1 MKNKTYTLNILLAD
15 LLTLVLLA
23 MVLFRTFLP
32 RIILPQADIP
42 NLVLISLVVLVL
54 ERYLAPGAKRCWICI
69 PVFSFL
75 TFGLLPFAACMVG
88 AVEALLLGVKGCAVF
103 CALSVND
110 RGARAEADNDR
121 LVESRKIK
129 SADARA
135 CEFGNALAFAVVNGG
150 LNRTAS
156 RTRHHNAVNLV
167 K

>member
-1 MKNKTYTLNILLAD
+1 MKNTTYTLNILLAD

-23 MVLFRTFLP
+23 MVLVRTFLP
-32 RIILPQADIP
+32 RIILPQADMP

-103 CALSVND
+103 CALTWLYDSVT
-110 RGARAEADNDR
+110 DR
-121 LVESRKIK
+121 LSSGPAAKAAPTI
-129 SADARA
+129 SAL
-135 CEFGNALAFAVVNGG
+135 GLYLAAQCLMG
-150 LNRTAS
+150 LF
-156 RTRHHNAVNLV
+156 V
-167 K
+167 